1 MAPLRLEIVVQ
12 PRSIPSP
19 STSTP
24 LEKSIKWLEI
34 CYGDPT
40 IQELSEVLEERF
52 FQRNHVPLNIKIL
65 KFLDDLELY
74 PEYKVRDIFSD
85 IIDSQASGR
94 GCSTVKVYRNPPS
107 SAELADPR
115 RLESL
120 PPTSLARPKKRP
132 LPPLFS
138 ENVPT
143 EYPER
148 SNHAGPLRDPSLAQI
163 GRDKRQKVEAFGTR
177 NYIHPD
183 RPLDSLEFHNVHYAP
198 RRALSPRPPFNRHA
212 DGSGKRKR
220 ESVDLQNLD
229 ELTEI
234 PQGSDPYGTPISSE
248 TAPHGTDKP
257 RQMVVDVPRE
267 TEVIFIPDSPV
278 NGQHTFDHRAPT
290 VSGAHEPAK
299 PNSPE
304 LPSTDPSLSRS
315 REPSS
320 HILPPK
326 IIPPPPNQQY
336 EIQQNAGMGVPL
348 EPQQASEGRLNVSQE
363 SAIGP
368 SHQQPTINGV
378 KETPSPKLG
387 DKATQLGRLRRPKS
401 LKPAPGSGRSRKV
414 INGVKQKTPS
424 VFDPIETSEGSSYEH
439 EQLRSP
445 KRLKAAT
452 ASHQTPK
459 SMHTQ
464 TEPDSKSP
472 SSRFLLRVTT
482 HSDTPAE
489 AFADTVPPKSYQEPT
504 TTFQR
509 EVLGA
514 TTTLGNGS
522 GAYASACGKELETRQ
537 KQVAGQQAKEKEH
550 TDQPSKITAGAVGN
564 QSGPPQQPSEDIDTA
579 VQSSSQCSEY
589 LPVPADSSQHV
600 GHEKQDTEAKQ
611 KAQAEFD
618 RIAAIRGDRTSSP
631 RRRTSEPARA
641 EETITVGQNACKE
654 FEHPLFQVLNNVNQP
669 DLASMTLEERR
680 QWNLKHVMPVHL
692 AKLREYNGQ
701 ALGMKK
707 QEQAAQAEARRRE
720 KQARA
725 QETKEAKQAEMAAKK
740 RAAEEQR
747 ASQKQAKAEAEKAAT
762 EERHPA
768 EDQSQATEHRMEELK
783 ARVGQRRQSQQ
794 AEAENSKPTDFLQPT
809 RMKTNPHAQQHK
821 PSAKQVAKGV
831 AEKAKQAAEAGPL
844 PLVPDQAMS
853 GNDVTSE
860 SAPEQ
865 GVCNSNY
872 QTWVLNR
879 SPKAIYSAERQLQL
893 ANEWLKQT
901 KRKSMVV
908 QVPRVTAKATSSA
921 PPPNKQQA
929 QQNSQRPAKQVQR
942 KRNEDNMGA
951 QRLVLTPGPFMDDDA
966 LRAAGLTARPPVT
979 SAPRQGVTLGL
990 GTTDK
995 VAHTT
1000 NAETKRVVP
1009 SKPQLHG
1016 ILKSA
1021 ESKSSSPAVDK
1032 SHAVRVRSMTP
1043 AIPSSSNSS
1052 TRGSA
1057 VSAEAKVVALR
1068 RAATVAPEAL
1078 KTPVRNAF
1086 KARSVSFADDALPSS
1101 QFQDVNTNSTT
1112 QSSSARRG
1120 MLYRPLEESNAKRAD
1135 EARERAKSTS
1145 ARTTAD
1151 LNKVT
1156 KPQTKPKQTK
1166 MTQHISHDMK
1176 QKGKAVD
1183 RPPARQHLLEEPLSY
1198 ASLSEASTYF
1208 SDESDGHRM
1217 GKAGPSSR
1225 KKANPI
1231 LKASTVGPTLSDK
1244 RCTIPPRQVALSTS
1258 RPARNPLS
1266 RVRRRARSTHLVPS
1280 NKSITISSSSSSS
1293 YSDSE
1298 FEKVIGQTDDVALL
1312 PLRNPSQ
1319 QSLGA
1324 SSRPESQRGATVTKT
1339 SSQAAPRSSPVL
1351 EPSSTLEQQTNDFKA
1366 SQRSE
1371 EWRLSQEADRQ
1382 LQREHI
1388 EALRLERMTEA
1399 PPTKQ
1404 DVTPFSSQ
1412 RTPVPRPLRHIEQ
1425 QAGKSG
1431 GKPTVSAGF
1440 DSSSLSKLRKAQTA
1454 SQAASQPAVASKK
1467 TVPPRDQ
1474 VQAPLT
1480 MELANGIDSD
1490 CDSSSSDTDEVDP
1503 GQLVR
1508 QKLDPPKKRNP
1519 FSKVFAELW
1528 PRK

>member
-1 MAPLRLEIVVQ
+1 MI
-12 PRSIPSP
+12 
-19 STSTP
+19 
-24 LEKSIKWLEI
+24 
-34 CYGDPT
+34 
-40 IQELSEVLEERF
+40 
-52 FQRNHVPLNIKIL
+52 
-65 KFLDDLELY
+65 
-74 PEYKVRDIFSD
+74 
-85 IIDSQASGR
+85 
-94 GCSTVKVYRNPPS
+94 
-107 SAELADPR
+107 
-115 RLESL
+115 
-120 PPTSLARPKKRP
+120 
-132 LPPLFS
+132 
-138 ENVPT
+138 T

-148 SNHAGPLRDPSLAQI
+148 SNHALPLRDPSLAQI
-163 GRDKRQKVEAFGTR
+163 GRDKRLKVEAFGTR
-177 NYIHPD
+177 DYLHPD
-183 RPLDSLEFHNVHYAP
+183 RPLDSLEFHHVHYAQ
-198 RRALSPRPPFNRHA
+198 RRAPSPRAPSNRHA
-212 DGSGKRKR
+212 DGSRKRKR
-220 ESVDLQNLD
+220 ESVDVQNLD
-229 ELTEI
+229 LLTEI
-234 PQGSDPYGTPISSE
+234 PQASDPYGTPISSE

-257 RQMVVDVPRE
+257 RQMMVDIPRE
-267 TEVIFIPDSPV
+267 TEVISIPDSPV

-290 VSGAHEPAK
+290 VSDAHEPAK
-299 PNSPE
+299 HSSPE

-326 IIPPPPNQQY
+326 IIPPPPNQQH
-336 EIQQNAGMGVPL
+336 EIQQNATMGAPL
-348 EPQQASEGRLNVSQE
+348 QPQQASEGRLNVSQE

-368 SHQQPTINGV
+368 SHQEPTINGV
-378 KETPSPKLG
+378 KKTPSPKLG

-401 LKPAPGSGRSRKV
+401 LKPPPGSGRSRKV

-424 VFDPIETSEGSSYEH
+424 VFDPIESSEGSSYEH
-439 EQLRSP
+439 EQLRSAE
-445 KRLKAAT
+445 RLKAAT
-452 ASHQTPK
+452 ESHQTPK
-459 SMHTQ
+459 STHTQ
-464 TEPDSKSP
+464 AEPD
-472 SSRFLLRVTT
+472 LLRART
-482 HSDTPAE
+482 HSHTPPE

-509 EVLGA
+509 KVHSA
-514 TTTLGNGS
+514 TTAPGNGN
-522 GAYASACGKELETRQ
+522 GAYASACGTELETRP
-537 KQVAGQQAKEKEH
+537 KQVAGQQANEKKH
-550 TDQPSKITAGAVGN
+550 TDQSSKITAGAVSN
-564 QSGPPQQPSEDIDTA
+564 QTVPTEQPSEGIDTA
-579 VQSSSQCSEY
+579 VQSSFQCSEY

-618 RIAAIRGDRTSSP
+618 RLAAIRGDRTSSP

-641 EETITVGQNACKE
+641 EENITGGQNACKE
-654 FEHPLFQVLNNVNQP
+654 FEHPSFLALNNVNQP

-680 QWNLKHVMPVHL
+680 QWNLKYVMPVHL
-692 AKLREYNGQ
+692 AKLREYNDQ
-701 ALGMKK
+701 ALGVKK
-707 QEQAAQAEARRRE
+707 QEQAAQAEVRRRE

-725 QETKEAKQAEMAAKK
+725 QEAKEARQAKMAAKK

-747 ASQKQAKAEAEKAAT
+747 AGQQQAKTEAEKAAT
-762 EERHPA
+762 EGRQPA
-768 EDQSQATEHRMEELK
+768 EDQSQATEHRTEGLK
-783 ARVGQRRQSQQ
+783 ARVGQRRQTQQ
-794 AEAENSKPTDFLQPT
+794 AEAEKSKPTDFLQPT
-809 RMKTNPHAQQHK
+809 RMKTNPLAQPK
-821 PSAKQVAKGV
+821 EPSAKQVAKGV
-831 AEKAKQAAEAGPL
+831 AEKAKQAAEAGL
-844 PLVPDQAMS
+844 SSLVPGQAMS
-853 GNDVTSE
+853 GNDANQVIE

-872 QTWVLNR
+872 QTWLLNR
-879 SPKAIYSAERQLQL
+879 SPKAIHSAERQLQL

-921 PPPNKQQA
+921 PAPNKQQA
-929 QQNSQRPAKQVQR
+929 QQNSQRPAKQVQ
-942 KRNEDNMGA
+942 KQRNEDYMGA
-951 QRLVLTPGPFMDDDA
+951 QRLVSTTGPFMDDDA
-966 LRAAGLTARPPVT
+966 LMAAGLTARLPVT
-979 SAPRQGVTLGL
+979 SAPRQRLTSGL

-995 VAHTT
+995 ATHTT

-1016 ILKSA
+1016 ILKAA
-1021 ESKSSSPAVDK
+1021 ESKSSSPAVEK

-1052 TRGSA
+1052 IRGYA
-1057 VSAEAKVVALR
+1057 VSAEAQAVALR

-1086 KARSVSFADDALPSS
+1086 RAARSVSFADDALPSS
-1101 QFQDVNTNSTT
+1101 QPPDVNTNSTT
-1112 QSSSARRG
+1112 QSSGARKG
-1120 MLYRPLEESNAKRAD
+1120 MLYRALEESNAKRAE
-1135 EARERAKSTS
+1135 EASEREKSTS

-1156 KPQTKPKQTK
+1156 KPQTKAKQTK
-1166 MTQHISHDMK
+1166 MTQHISHDIK

-1183 RPPARQHLLEEPLSY
+1183 RPPARQHLLEKPLSY

-1208 SDESDGHRM
+1208 SDESDGQRM

-1225 KKANPI
+1225 KRAKSI

-1244 RCTIPPRQVALSTS
+1244 RWTIPPRPVALSTS
-1258 RPARNPLS
+1258 RPARNPVS

-1298 FEKVIGQTDDVALL
+1298 VEKVFGQTDDVALL

-1324 SSRPESQRGATVTKT
+1324 SSRAESQRRATVTKT
-1339 SSQAAPRSSPVL
+1339 SSQVDPRSSLVP
-1351 EPSSTLEQQTNDFKA
+1351 EPSSTLKQPTNDFKA

-1382 LQREHI
+1382 LQREHM
-1388 EALRLERMTEA
+1388 EALRQERMTEA

-1404 DVTPFSSQ
+1404 NGTPVSSQ
-1412 RTPVPRPLRHIEQ
+1412 RTPVQRPLRHIEPKT
-1425 QAGKSG
+1425 GKSG
-1431 GKPTVSAGF
+1431 GKATVSAGF
-1440 DSSSLSKLRKAQTA
+1440 DTSSLSKLRKAQTA
-1454 SQAASQPAVASKK
+1454 SQAASQPAVGSKK
-1467 TVPPRDQ
+1467 TVPRRDQ

-1480 MELANGIDSD
+1480 VELANGIDSGS
-1490 CDSSSSDTDEVDP
+1490 DSSSSDTDEVDP

-1508 QKLDPPKKRNP
+1508 QKSDPPKKRNP

>member
-24 LEKSIKWLEI
+24 QEKSIKWLEI

-40 IQELSEVLEERF
+40 IQDLSEILEERF

-107 SAELADPR
+107 SAELADPT

-138 ENVPT
+138 ENVLT

-148 SNHAGPLRDPSLAQI
+148 SNHALPLHDPSLAQI

-177 NYIHPD
+177 DYIHPD
-183 RPLDSLEFHNVHYAP
+183 RPLGSLEFHNVHYAQ
-198 RRALSPRPPFNRHA
+198 RRAPSPRAPFNRHA
-212 DGSGKRKR
+212 DGSRKRKR

-234 PQGSDPYGTPISSE
+234 PQASDPYGTPISSE
-248 TAPHGTDKP
+248 TAPHATDKP
-257 RQMVVDVPRE
+257 RQMMVDIPRE
-267 TEVIFIPDSPV
+267 TEVISIPDSPV
-278 NGQHTFDHRAPT
+278 NGQNTFDHRAPT

-299 PNSPE
+299 HSSPE

-326 IIPPPPNQQY
+326 IIPPPPNQQH
-336 EIQQNAGMGVPL
+336 EIQQNASMGAPL
-348 EPQQASEGRLNVSQE
+348 QPQQASEGRLNVSQE

-368 SHQQPTINGV
+368 SHQEPTIIGV
-378 KETPSPKLG
+378 KKTPSPKLG

-401 LKPAPGSGRSRKV
+401 LKPPPGSGRSLKV

-424 VFDPIETSEGSSYEH
+424 LFDPIETSEGSSYEH
-439 EQLRSP
+439 EQLRSAE
-445 KRLKAAT
+445 RLKAAT
-452 ASHQTPK
+452 ESHQTPK
-459 SMHTQ
+459 STHTQ
-464 TEPDSKSP
+464 AEPD
-472 SSRFLLRVTT
+472 LLRATT
-482 HSDTPAE
+482 HSHTPPE

-504 TTFQR
+504 TTLQR
-509 EVLGA
+509 KVHSA
-514 TTTLGNGS
+514 TTALGNGNA
-522 GAYASACGKELETRQ
+522 AYASACGTELETHP
-537 KQVAGQQAKEKEH
+537 KQVAGQQANEKER
-550 TDQPSKITAGAVGN
+550 TDQSSKITAGAVSN
-564 QSGPPQQPSEDIDTA
+564 QTVPTEQLSEGIYTA
-579 VQSSSQCSEY
+579 VQSSSQRSEC

-641 EETITVGQNACKE
+641 EENITGGQNACKE
-654 FEHPLFQVLNNVNQP
+654 FEHPSFQTLNNVNQP

-680 QWNLKHVMPVHL
+680 QWNLKYVMPVHL
-692 AKLREYNGQ
+692 AKLREYNDQ
-701 ALGMKK
+701 ALGVKK

-725 QETKEAKQAEMAAKK
+725 QEAKEARQAKMAAKK

-747 ASQKQAKAEAEKAAT
+747 AGQKQAKAEAGKAAT
-762 EERHPA
+762 EGRHPA
-768 EDQSQATEHRMEELK
+768 EDQSQATEHRTEGLK
-783 ARVGQRRQSQQ
+783 ARVGQRRQTQQ
-794 AEAENSKPTDFLQPT
+794 AEAEKSKPTDFLQPT
-809 RMKTNPHAQQHK
+809 RMKTNAHAQTK
-821 PSAKQVAKGV
+821 EPSAKQVAKGV
-831 AEKAKQAAEAGPL
+831 AEKAKQAAEAGPSS
-844 PLVPDQAMS
+844 LVPGQAMS
-853 GNDVTSE
+853 GNDANQVIE

-872 QTWVLNR
+872 QTWLLNR
-879 SPKAIYSAERQLQL
+879 SPKAIHSAERQLQL

-921 PPPNKQQA
+921 PAPNKQQA
-929 QQNSQRPAKQVQR
+929 QQNSQRPAKQVQ
-942 KRNEDNMGA
+942 KQRNEDTMGA
-951 QRLVLTPGPFMDDDA
+951 QRLVSTTGPFMDDDA
-966 LRAAGLTARPPVT
+966 LMAAGLTARLPVT
-979 SAPRQGVTLGL
+979 SAPRQGLTSGL

-995 VAHTT
+995 VTHTT

-1016 ILKSA
+1016 ILKAA

-1032 SHAVRVRSMTP
+1032 SRAVRVRSMTP

-1052 TRGSA
+1052 IRGYA
-1057 VSAEAKVVALR
+1057 VSAEAR
-1068 RAATVAPEAL
+1068 RAATAAPEAL

-1086 KARSVSFADDALPSS
+1086 RAARSVSFADDALPSS
-1101 QFQDVNTNSTT
+1101 QPPDVNTNSTT
-1112 QSSSARRG
+1112 QSSGARKG
-1120 MLYRPLEESNAKRAD
+1120 MLYRALEESNAKKAD
-1135 EARERAKSTS
+1135 EASERAKATS

-1156 KPQTKPKQTK
+1156 KPQTKAKQTK
-1166 MTQHISHDMK
+1166 MTQHISHDTK

-1183 RPPARQHLLEEPLSY
+1183 RLPARQHLLEEPLSY

-1225 KKANPI
+1225 KRAKPI

-1244 RCTIPPRQVALSTS
+1244 RCTVPPRQVALSTS
-1258 RPARNPLS
+1258 RPARNPVS

-1280 NKSITISSSSSSS
+1280 NISISISSSSSSS

-1298 FEKVIGQTDDVALL
+1298 VEKVFGQTDDVALL

-1324 SSRPESQRGATVTKT
+1324 SSRAESQRSATVTKT
-1339 SSQAAPRSSPVL
+1339 SSQAP
-1351 EPSSTLEQQTNDFKA
+1351 EPSSTLKQPTNDFKA

-1382 LQREHI
+1382 LQREHM
-1388 EALRLERMTEA
+1388 EALRQERLTEA

-1404 DVTPFSSQ
+1404 NGTPVSSQ
-1412 RTPVPRPLRHIEQ
+1412 RTPVQRPLRQIEQ
-1425 QAGKSG
+1425 KTGKSG

-1440 DSSSLSKLRKAQTA
+1440 DTSSLSKLRKAQTA
-1454 SQAASQPAVASKK
+1454 SQAASQPAVGSKK
-1467 TVPPRDQ
+1467 TVPRRDQ

-1480 MELANGIDSD
+1480 VELANGIDSGS
-1490 CDSSSSDTDEVDP
+1490 DSSSSNTDEVDP

-1508 QKLDPPKKRNP
+1508 KISDPPKKRNP